1 MSSDSLNIRFGA
13 SLLARMRS
21 EIPDGKMSQF
31 VREAVIEKL
40 DQTSSGEVHAEVLR
54 LRADIDELRN
64 ELAEGTRAILIV
76 TGDNKPLP
84 KAEAENWVKENMRLR
99 RPVGSVEARFDG

>member
-1 MSSDSLNIRFGA
+1 MSSESLNIRLGA
-13 SLLARMRS
+13 SLLARMRT

-40 DQTSSGEVHAEVLR
+40 DQTSSGEMHGEVLR
-54 LRADIDELRN
+54 LSSDIDELRN

-76 TGDNKPLP
+76 TGGNKPLP
-84 KAEAENWVKENMRLR
+84 KEEAENWVKENMRLR
-99 RPVGSVEARFDG
+99 RPVRSAEARQDG